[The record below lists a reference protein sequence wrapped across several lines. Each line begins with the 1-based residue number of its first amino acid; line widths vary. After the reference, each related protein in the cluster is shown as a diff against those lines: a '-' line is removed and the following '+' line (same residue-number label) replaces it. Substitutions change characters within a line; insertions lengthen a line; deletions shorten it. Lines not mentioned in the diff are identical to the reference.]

1 MPSKNPP
8 PQGGVAKPPD
18 PMTIALMPAMISEK
32 SSTMGPPTADVVDLI
47 DLIGVCVNVVNGVK
61 HYRQQRQQCQCCPLS
76 TQSILSTPSMPS
88 KNPPPQ
94 GGVAMLTKQ
103 RPPTADAWGLDG
115 IDLIDGV
122 DGIDCGP
129 Y

>member
-1 MPSKNPP
+1 
-8 PQGGVAKPPD
+8 
-18 PMTIALMPAMISEK
+18 
-32 SSTMGPPTADVVDLI
+32 
-47 DLIGVCVNVVNGVK
+47 
-61 HYRQQRQQCQCCPLS
+61 
-76 TQSILSTPSMPS
+76 
-88 KNPPPQ
+88 
-94 GGVAMLTKQ
+94 MLTKQ

>member
-1 MPSKNPP
+1 LT
-8 PQGGVAKPPD
+8 VL
-18 PMTIALMPAMISEK
+18 TAL
-32 SSTMGPPTADVVDLI
+32 TADLIDEI

-94 GGVAMLTKQ
+94 GGVAKPPDPMTIALMPAMISEKSSTMG
-103 RPPTADAWGLDG
+103 PPTADAWGLDG

-122 DGIDCGP
+122 VGIDCGP